1 MITGREKFHKERNW
15 YVFYT
20 YARAEQAACD
30 AVSKLGFPVFVPTEK
45 RIQRLPNG
53 KPRPQE
59 KALFPRYGF
68 VQFGPAD
75 PWSQI
80 LDADGVMDILR
91 HDLTPIAVPD
101 DVMNKLRLAQKLG
114 VFDHTKP
121 PEVGTEVQVTS
132 GPFGGWIGKILR
144 CRTGDRADVLLKFL
158 GAECSATIPLM
169 ALKEIA

>member
-1 MITGREKFHKERNW
+1 MFTNGEMFHGEQHW

-20 YARAEQAACD
+20 RAKAEKAA
-30 AVSKLGFPVFVPTEK
+30 SERISHLGFPVFVPLEK

-53 KPRPQE
+53 KPRPKE
-59 KALFPRYGF
+59 NALFPRYGF
-68 VQFGPAD
+68 VQFKPED
-75 PWSQI
+75 PWSKI

-91 HDLTPIAVPD
+91 HELTPIPVPD
-101 DVMNKLRLAQKLG
+101 DCMNRLRLAQNLG
-114 VFDHTKP
+114 IFDHTKP
-121 PEVGTEVQVTS
+121 PAIGTSVQVTS

-158 GAECSATIPLM
+158 GAECSATIPLI